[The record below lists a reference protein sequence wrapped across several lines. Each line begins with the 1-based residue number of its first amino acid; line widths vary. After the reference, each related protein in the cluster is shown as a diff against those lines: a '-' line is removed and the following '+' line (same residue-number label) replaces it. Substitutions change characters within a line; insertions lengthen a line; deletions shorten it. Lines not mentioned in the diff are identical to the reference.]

1 MKLLLAGC
9 ALLTL
14 LAALA
19 PSNQHDPAFAA
30 RDAGPGTIDVSSYP
44 EEQKQNYA
52 IFSSKCS
59 RCHPLARAV
68 NSRFSAAKWKRYMK
82 RTVRRANSD
91 IVEEQAARIY
101 DFLEYH
107 SAQPGPQTAPERDGL
122 ASRPVSPRPRVI
134 REPSGPAPGP

>member
-9 ALLTL
+9 ALLTV

-19 PSNQHDPAFAA
+19 PSNKRDPTFAE

-59 RCHPLARAV
+59 RCHPLARAI
-68 NSRFSAAKWKRYMK
+68 NSRFSAVEWKRCMK
-82 RTVRRANSD
+82 RMVRRATSS
-91 IVEEQAARIY
+91 IGEEQAARVY

-107 SAQPGPQTAPERDGL
+107 SAQLGPQASPERDGL
-122 ASRPVSPRPRVI
+122 ARR
-134 REPSGPAPGP
+134 